1 MPICKDLHSKINF
14 VVWCSS
20 DPSVLTGVQI
30 WHMCLLSFACW
41 YAFPKAGP
49 GSRVSLVYWRTIL
62 YRGPKQA
69 QNRSSMWGVRPLAIS
84 KLDDAAVSPTEHT
97 MILSPSRSQ
106 IFDTDRKN
114 LARIAAV
121 ASIYFGAG
129 KLGLYFASFNASSSS
144 VWPATGIAF
153 AALLL
158 LGLRIW
164 PAIFLGAF
172 FVNLTTLGT
181 VFVSLGIATGNTLEA
196 VAAVYLTTRYANGRR
211 LFEHAQDFFKFVG
224 SSMLAATI
232 SATFGLI
239 SLALAGLAV
248 NAFVRIWMTWWFGD
262 VGGFL
267 LFAPLPILWIENPR
281 LVGDDLRLLEA
292 SLMLIAI
299 ALIGVLVFGG
309 ALPGIENYPVGFICI
324 PILVWSALR
333 FGQREAATAIFV
345 LAVSADWGL
354 MRGLGPWARFHNPIA
369 SIIIPQAFLMTL
381 AAMTLVLAAVVWE
394 RKRAVADANEAR
406 NQAES
411 ANRAKDQ
418 FLAMLGHELRNPI
431 AALSSAVRVLE
442 RGDIRSLQATPLLEI
457 MVRQSGHLARMV
469 DDLLD
474 VERLTVGRITL
485 NRQLMNLGEC
495 ARHCVTALRLR
506 EEYVD
511 RSIELSIKDVWI
523 DGDPDRI
530 AQMITNLLSNA
541 CKYTR
546 PDGKI
551 ELSIGFES
559 DRAVIRVKDDG
570 EGIPAK
576 LLPQVFEL
584 FVQGDRSSDRR
595 AGGLGLG
602 LTLVRQLTELHGGTV
617 EAHSNGLGRGSMFAV
632 LVPRIEIVP
641 ENVANRTEPVRSE
654 LSRRILIVEDNADA
668 REALREALEMAGH
681 EVFEAHSGTS
691 GVESALAKRPEVG
704 LIDIGLPGFDGYEVA
719 RRIRSVSEVQGMMLI
734 ALTGYG
740 LPEDRRRAEEAGFDA
755 HLVKPLDF
763 EELTKLLTAFDR
775 TDLKKPVAL

>member
-1 MPICKDLHSKINF
+1 M
-14 VVWCSS
+14 
-20 DPSVLTGVQI
+20 
-30 WHMCLLSFACW
+30 
-41 YAFPKAGP
+41 
-49 GSRVSLVYWRTIL
+49 
-62 YRGPKQA
+62 
-69 QNRSSMWGVRPLAIS
+69 
-84 KLDDAAVSPTEHT
+84 
-97 MILSPSRSQ
+97 
-106 IFDTDRKN
+106 
-114 LARIAAV
+114 ARIAAV
-121 ASIYFGAG
+121 AIIYFVAG
-129 KLGLYFASFNASSSS
+129 KLGLYLASFNASSTS
-144 VWPATGIAF
+144 VWPPTGIAF

-158 LGLRIW
+158 LGFRIW

-172 FVNLTTLGT
+172 FVNLS
-181 VFVSLGIATGNTLEA
+181 SLGAVFTSLGMATGNTLEA
-196 VAAVYLTTRYANGRR
+196 VAAVYLTVRYANGRR

-224 SSMLAATI
+224 FSMLAATI
-232 SATFGLI
+232 SATFGLT
-239 SLALAGLAV
+239 SLALGGLAPV
-248 NAFVRIWMTWWFGD
+248 TEFVRIWMTWWLGD

-267 LFAPLPILWIENPR
+267 LFAPLPILWIEHPR
-281 LVGDDLRLLEA
+281 LVGDRRRLLET
-292 SLMLIAI
+292 SIMLIAI
-299 ALIGVLVFGG
+299 ALIGVVVFGG

-354 MRGLGPWARFHNPIA
+354 MRGVGPWARFHNPIA
-369 SIIIPQAFLMTL
+369 LFIIPQAFLMTL

-411 ANRAKDQ
+411 ANRAKDR

-431 AALSSAVRVLE
+431 AALSSAARVLE
-442 RGDIRSLQATPLLEI
+442 RGDLRLLQATPLLEI

-469 DDLLD
+469 DDLLE
-474 VERLTVGRITL
+474 VERLTVGRLTL
-485 NRQLMNLGEC
+485 NRQPMNLGEC

-506 EEYVD
+506 EEYAD
-511 RSIELSIKDVWI
+511 RSIELSVKDIWI

-530 AQMITNLLSNA
+530 AQILTNLLSNA

-551 ELSIGFES
+551 DVSVGSEG

-570 EGIPAK
+570 QGISAE
-576 LLPQVFEL
+576 LLPHVFEL
-584 FVQGDRSSDRR
+584 FVQGELSSDRR
-595 AGGLGLG
+595 PGGLGLG
-602 LTLVRQLTELHGGTV
+602 LTLVRQLAELHGGTV
-617 EAHSNGLGRGSMFAV
+617 EAHSNGLGRGSMFTV
-632 LVPRIEIVP
+632 LVPRIEMVP
-641 ENVANRTEPVRSE
+641 ENAPNRTEPTHSE

-681 EVFEAHSGTS
+681 EVFEADSGTS
-691 GVESALAKRPEVG
+691 GVEYALSKSPEVA

-719 RRIRSVSEVQGMMLI
+719 RRIRLVSEAQGMMLI

-763 EELTKLLTAFDR
+763 DELTKLLTAFDGIE
-775 TDLKKPVAL
+775 LKKPAAH